1 MLGSARS
8 KNQGGLRMLRFQRAD
23 TSHTV
28 ILIGATV
35 FAGGLVGVLDGG
47 ALGQTAAPA
56 PASSYPTPE
65 FPTCVVNAPT
75 DCRLPDGHP
84 NLTGLW
90 AAGAPSVGGGGGAL
104 ASGATEQVFAGRG
117 DSFVGFEADGGLF
130 RETQVAVGNGQ
141 PQYKPQYWD
150 EVIDHEY
157 N

>member
-56 PASSYPTPE
+56 PASTYPTPE

-75 DCRLPDGHP
+75 DCRLPDGQP

-104 ASGATEQVFAGRG
+104 GSGLDNINFQGRQG
-117 DSFVGFEADGGLF
+117 NFNFEADGALY
-130 RETQVAVGNGQ
+130 REANVDSGNA
-141 PQYKPQYWD
+141 
-150 EVIDHEY
+150 
-157 N
+157 